1 MTIDKEFN
9 NIINKLSSSYNVDT
23 EVIEKVIKSQFRFVK
38 DTIEQGE
45 LQSVHLHYLG
55 KFAVYPNRIKK
66 LEEDNYIPRKES
78 KRSLEKHDK

>member
-1 MTIDKEFN
+1 MATDKDFN
-9 NIINKLSSSYNVDT
+9 NIITKLSTIYNIDA
-23 EVIEKVIKSQFRFVK
+23 EVVEKVVKSQFRFVK

-66 LEEDNYIPRKES
+66 LEDEGYIRRSES
-78 KRSLEKHDK
+78 KSKRENI

>member
-1 MTIDKEFN
+1 MPIDKDFN
-9 NIINKLSSSYNVDT
+9 NIITKLSTIYNIDS
-23 EVIEKVIKSQFRFVK
+23 EVVEKVVKSQFRFVK

-66 LEEDNYIPRKES
+66 LEDEGYIRRSES
-78 KRSLEKHDK
+78 KSKRENI